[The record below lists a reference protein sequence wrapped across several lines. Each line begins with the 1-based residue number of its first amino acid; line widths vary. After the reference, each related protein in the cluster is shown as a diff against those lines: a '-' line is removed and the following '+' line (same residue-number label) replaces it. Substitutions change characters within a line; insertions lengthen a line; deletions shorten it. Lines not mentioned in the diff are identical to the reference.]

1 MCALNEVKGM
11 VVYMKN
17 KEVFY
22 SYDISGLTEL
32 MESNLGITRT
42 QYNTMGSYA
51 IAIKRGNQY
60 YDVVSAVPLTTEPDT
75 YDGIGIE
82 NVREATKR
90 NIKCIAINTQNSNP
104 STISEY
110 KETMKKIYERAKK
123 SKQELEDYKRILS
136 RLAEKIDNK
145 L

>member
-1 MCALNEVKGM
+1 
-11 VVYMKN
+11 MKN

-22 SYDISGLTEL
+22 SYDISGLIEI

-42 QYNTMGSYA
+42 QYDAINLYK

-60 YDVVSAVPLTTEPDT
+60 YDVVSAVPLTTEPNT
-75 YDGIGIE
+75 YDGLGIE
-82 NVREATKR
+82 NVREAIKR
-90 NIKCIAINTQNSNP
+90 EIKCIAINTQNSHP

-123 SKQELEDYKRILS
+123 SKRELEDYKRILS
-136 RLAEKIDNK
+136 RLAQKIDQEE
-145 L
+145 